1 VKVRS
6 SADEI
11 YTAILSVSTSRK
23 GLVFRLSFRLK
34 HNSGIAIL
42 LGEVDEASH

>member
-1 VKVRS
+1 VKVPS

-11 YTAILSVSTSRK
+11 YAAIFSVSTSRK
-23 GLVFRLSFRLK
+23 GLVFRLSFRLE

-42 LGEVDEASH
+42 LGEVDETSH